1 VSSLRA
7 KSERRSLLETW
18 SVFRRGAAHGCAGF
32 VKHDAG
38 SSILEFSIALSLL
51 LLCAF
56 GILECSM
63 ALYADHFVA
72 NAAKEAT
79 RYAMVRG
86 SSWSSACSAYS
97 SFSCTASS
105 ADVASFVNSIV
116 PPGIDFTKLETTT
129 TWPGTDP
136 SGNAC
141 DTASGDNSPT
151 CVVSVQVI
159 YSFNF
164 FLPFLP
170 TNALVLTGSSSE
182 VITE

>member
-1 VSSLRA
+1 MASI
-7 KSERRSLLETW
+7 RRPRRRTSRPNDNARGEEARPFARLIGNECGN
-18 SVFRRGAAHGCAGF
+18 SV
-32 VKHDAG
+32 
-38 SSILEFSIALSLL
+38 LEFSLALSVL

-56 GILECSM
+56 GIIECSM
-63 ALYADHFVA
+63 ALYADHFVT

-86 SSWSSACSAYS
+86 SSWSGGACASYG
-97 SFSCTASS
+97 SFSCSASS
-105 ADVASFVNSIV
+105 DDVASFVDSLV
-116 PPGIDFTKLETTT
+116 PPGIDATKLTVTT

-151 CVVSVQVI
+151 CVVAVKVS

-164 FLPFLP
+164 LLPFVP
-170 TNALVLTGSSSE
+170 MNAFTLTGRSSE
-182 VITE
+182 VIAE